1 MKVLPIV
8 CFGVLTG
15 QNVVKIGGADA
26 SFINMSSSQMK
37 SVGLFVLLLMGLMT
51 SLTVGLMF
59 LVMFI
64 DQFVPK

>member
-8 CFGVLTG
+8 CFGVLDG

-37 SVGLFVLLLMGLMT
+37 SVGLFV
-51 SLTVGLMF
+51 
-59 LVMFI
+59 
-64 DQFVPK
+64 